1 MNENAIVLEYEGYST
16 FNDVEDCEL
25 RNYNRGH
32 IIINI
37 IEDLTSR
44 GMREEV
50 CWAKVEE
57 YMKCIDP
64 AEKYKVYRGLA
75 MAKNMRTN
83 EPTAFGYN

>member
-16 FNDVEDCEL
+16 FNDVEDIEL

-44 GMREEV
+44 GFSKEM
-50 CWAKVEE
+50 CWEKVTE

-64 AEKYKVYRGLA
+64 VEKYKVYRGLA
-75 MAKNMRTN
+75 MAKNMRTS
-83 EPTAFGYN
+83 EPNAFGYN

>member
-16 FNDVEDCEL
+16 FNDVEDINM

-37 IEDLTSR
+37 IEDLTAR
-44 GMREEV
+44 GASKDE
-50 CWAKVEE
+50 CWKKVEG
-57 YMKCIDP
+57 YMECIDP
-64 AEKYKVYRGLA
+64 AEKYKIYRGLA